1 MPSQMKNIY
10 FAPGIYGIN
19 TFFNEKSRLLLP
31 WERWLSENKNI
42 MKKIANLYGSSGYFA
57 KCLTNNNWNLSH

>member
-10 FAPGIYGIN
+10 FAHGIYGIN

-31 WERWLSENKNI
+31 WERWLAAYKIKTLFNI
-42 MKKIANLYGSSGYFA
+42 AKANIKEFFSRLGMYQ
-57 KCLTNNNWNLSH
+57 L